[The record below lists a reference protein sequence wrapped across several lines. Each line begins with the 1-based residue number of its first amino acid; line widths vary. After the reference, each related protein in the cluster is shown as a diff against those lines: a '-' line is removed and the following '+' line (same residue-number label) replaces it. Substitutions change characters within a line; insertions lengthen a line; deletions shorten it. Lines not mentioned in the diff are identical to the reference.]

1 MKGIEYVT
9 PERKNLEPLNENELI
24 MAQKMVD
31 LEHPLKDTFIWV
43 TLPFLKPVKKYMPG
57 YVPEIDQNL
66 DISFNLL
73 DSS

>member
-43 TLPFLKPVKKYMPG
+43 TLPFLKPFKKYLPG

-66 DISFNLL
+66 DISFNML